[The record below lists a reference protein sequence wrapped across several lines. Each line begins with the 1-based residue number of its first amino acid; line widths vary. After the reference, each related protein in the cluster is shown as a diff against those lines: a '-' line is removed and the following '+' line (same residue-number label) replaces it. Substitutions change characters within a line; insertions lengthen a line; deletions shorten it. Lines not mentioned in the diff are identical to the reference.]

1 MDPFK
6 IYKAVKEQYKSYIQ
20 TFQVFQNPEIK
31 QFVEDG
37 INKRK
42 MLWQEPVIQI
52 SKRFK
57 AGEPLSDLIAKGW
70 LHPSCSKVF
79 LK

>member
-20 TFQVFQNPEIK
+20 TFQVFKNADIK
-31 QFVEDG
+31 AFVEDG

-42 MLWQEPVIQI
+42 CFGRSRLFKLANV
-52 SKRFK
+52 SKQVY
-57 AGEPLSDLIAKGW
+57 PLQS
-70 LHPSCSKVF
+70 
-79 LK
+79 

>member
-20 TFQVFQNPEIK
+20 TFQVFKNSEIK
-31 QFVEDG
+31 KFVEDG

-42 MLWQEPVIQI
+42 CFGKTYSE
-52 SKRFK
+52 
-57 AGEPLSDLIAKGW
+57 
-70 LHPSCSKVF
+70 
-79 LK
+79 